1 MKKVAGLVVALAL
14 VGCASTQEEPVKE
27 EKQAEQKVDAAMA
40 INMFAKQD
48 ANKFYFDFAKA
59 DVKDEKLAKKYSL
72 MMKGLEDKNVVVVS
86 GYCDKKGSD
95 KTNNALGEKRAQN
108 VAEILKEN
116 GVKNQI
122 KVVSNGKKQYQNF
135 VADQDQN
142 DQLNR
147 KVQILVK

>member
-1 MKKVAGLVVALAL
+1 MKKIAGLVVALAL
-14 VGCASTQEEPVKE
+14 VGCASTKEEPVKKE
-27 EKQAEQKVDAAMA
+27 EKVDAAKA
-40 INMFAKQD
+40 INWFASQD
-48 ANKFYFDFAKA
+48 ENKFYFDFAKS

-95 KTNNALGEKRAQN
+95 KINDKLGANRAQN

-122 KVVSNGKKQYQNF
+122 KVVSNGKKSYQNF
-135 VADQDQN
+135 VADQNKN